1 VSSREDIRDGADF
14 EHSLRGLIYSDVLG
28 WIDMGHARGDDVEE
42 LMRQFIMGER
52 SGQDYYVVMYRQDM
66 NIVKFGSRL
75 GLGRFARWEIKRGR
89 NIHDIYRIMLAM
101 MMSTAQ
107 SFENLQSLKLFTWY
121 TDSGFSGEDLVSD
134 LFGFYR
140 AIRPGFYAD
149 QVKPV
154 SYESALRRW
163 DYYGAIGSF
172 KNRGFKPI
180 IFPDPEDPCVKHEPY
195 LAELPMFMK
204 WLYPWDDF
212 TSGTVNVLTNNGA
225 AFGYTGMK

>member
-1 VSSREDIRDGADF
+1 MSSRQDIRDRADF
-14 EHSLRGLIYSDVLG
+14 DHSSRGLIYTDVLG

-42 LMRQFIMGER
+42 LRRQFMQGEG

-66 NIVKFGSRL
+66 HIAKFGSRI
-75 GLGRFARWEIKRGR
+75 GIGRFARWKIKRGR
-89 NIHDIYRIMLAM
+89 DMHDINRMMLAM
-101 MMSTAQ
+101 MMSTALNFEDLQ
-107 SFENLQSLKLFTWY
+107 SFRLFTWY

-140 AIRPGFYAD
+140 AITPGFYAD

-180 IFPDPEDPCVKHEPY
+180 IFPDPDDPCVKHVPY
-195 LAELPMFMK
+195 IAELPMFMR

-212 TSGTVNVLTNNGA
+212 TSGIVNVLTENGT
-225 AFGYTGMK
+225 AFSYKGIR

>member
-1 VSSREDIRDGADF
+1 MSSRQDIRDGADF
-14 EHSLRGLIYSDVLG
+14 EHSLRGLIYTDVLG

-42 LMRQFIMGER
+42 LRRQFVQGEG
-52 SGQDYYVVMYRQDM
+52 SGRNYYVVMYRQDM
-66 NIVKFGSRL
+66 SVAKFSSRL
-75 GLGRFARWEIKRGR
+75 GIGRFAKWEIRRGR
-89 NIHDIYRIMLAM
+89 DTHEINRMMLAM
-101 MMSTAQ
+101 MMSTAFN
-107 SFENLQSLKLFTWY
+107 FEDLQSLRLFTWY

-149 QVKPV
+149 LVKPV

-180 IFPDPEDPCVKHEPY
+180 IFPDPDDPCIKHEPY
-195 LAELPMFMK
+195 IAELPMFMR
-204 WLYPWDDF
+204 WIYPWDDF
-212 TSGTVNVLTNNGA
+212 TSGIVNVLTENGT
-225 AFGYTGMK
+225 AFGYTGVR